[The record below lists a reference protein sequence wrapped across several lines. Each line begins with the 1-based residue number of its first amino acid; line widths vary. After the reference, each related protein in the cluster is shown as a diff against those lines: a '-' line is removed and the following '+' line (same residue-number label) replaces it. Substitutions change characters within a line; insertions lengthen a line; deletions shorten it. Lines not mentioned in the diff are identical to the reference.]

1 MEWIWAE
8 SPEVARHVAWVCH
21 IPNVAVNPDELLGKV
36 DAVLVTENAGD
47 THLLLA
53 TPFLR
58 RNLPVFIDK
67 PLASRWEDVRA
78 IWQLTGNAYPIMSCS
93 NLRFNPALEDLASKL
108 TALGEPVLF
117 QGLSAMDWSGYGWH
131 LAEVLVQLWAR
142 DAVSVQVLGR
152 LDPIRTIEW
161 HDGGGNTHAVKGG
174 DWTVEVGYPDR
185 RRALL
190 QVFHPMAKTVQVSV
204 HGTLGHHELAIVDPF
219 SMMRRMLVEMV
230 SMIQSGRPPAG
241 IMDDTLEVSRI
252 ITGAHLSRARGG
264 TPVFLKEE
272 LCL

>member
-1 MEWIWAE
+1 M
-8 SPEVARHVAWVCH
+8 PCF
-21 IPNVAVNPDELLGKV
+21 
-36 DAVLVTENAGD
+36 VTEDAGD
-47 THLLLA
+47 THLMLA

-58 RNLPVFIDK
+58 RNLPVFIDR
-67 PLASRWEDVRA
+67 PLASRCEDVRA

-93 NLRFNPALEDLASKL
+93 NMRFNPALENLAAKL
-108 TALGEPVLF
+108 AVLGDPGLF

-161 HDGGGNTHAVKGG
+161 RDGAGNTHAVEGG
-174 DWTVEVGYPDR
+174 DWTVEVCYPDR
-185 RRALL
+185 RRAVL
-190 QVFHPMAKTVQVSV
+190 QVFHPMAKTLQVSV
-204 HGTLGHHELAIVDPF
+204 HGTLGHRELPIVDSF

-230 SMIQSGRPPAG
+230 SMIQSGRPPGG

-252 ITGAHLSRARGG
+252 ITGAHLSRERGG
-264 TPVFLKEE
+264 HPFS
-272 LCL
+272 